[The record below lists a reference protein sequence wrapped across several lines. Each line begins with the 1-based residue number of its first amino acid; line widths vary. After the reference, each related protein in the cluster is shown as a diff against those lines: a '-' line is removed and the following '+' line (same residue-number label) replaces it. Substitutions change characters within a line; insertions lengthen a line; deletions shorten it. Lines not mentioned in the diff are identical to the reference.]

1 MKIIVFV
8 GTRPEIIKMQPVIK
22 GIESSE
28 NAFVFVHSG
37 QHYDFNMSDIFINE
51 LDLPKPDFFLG
62 VKASSQGA
70 QTGSI
75 IAKSEEIIQKEKPDL
90 ILVEGDT
97 NSALGASIAA
107 SKLSVPIGHIEAGC
121 RSFDKSM
128 PEEIN
133 RVLISHITS
142 LHFTPTKNCSM
153 NLVNEGIS
161 RGRIFLTGHPLVDL
175 LPKLMHRLSFD
186 NGILEI
192 GPLEPRGYV
201 LVTVHRRENI
211 EDKNKLDNILSSLA
225 QLSMHVP
232 LIFPCHPHTRL
243 QIRKFNLNDRVS
255 NLKMIKPVGY
265 LQSLGLIK
273 HARFVITDSGG
284 IQQEAALLGA
294 PCITV
299 RDVTEWVETVIAGVN
314 FIAGCDPRKII
325 KIASRIEDNYD
336 KIIAKFNNHAILSMF
351 GRPGVSKRIID
362 IIEDSSR
369 SKSSS

>member
-1 MKIIVFV
+1 MKIIAFV

-22 GIESSE
+22 EIENSG

-51 LDLPKPDFFLG
+51 LDLPKPNFFLG
-62 VKASSQGA
+62 IKASSQGA

-133 RVLISHITS
+133 RVIISHIAS

-153 NLVNEGIS
+153 NLVNEGVS
-161 RGRIFLTGHPLVDL
+161 RGQIFLTGHPLVDL

-186 NGILEI
+186 KGLLGI
-192 GPLEPRGYV
+192 GTLEPRDYV

-211 EDKNKLDNILSSLA
+211 EDKNRLDNILSSLA
-225 QLSMHVP
+225 QLSLQIP

-243 QIRKFNLNDRVS
+243 QISKFKLNDKLR
-255 NLKMIKPVGY
+255 NLKVIKPVGY
-265 LQSLGLIK
+265 LQSLALIK
-273 HARFVITDSGG
+273 YARFVITDSGG
-284 IQQEAALLGA
+284 IQQEAALLGS

-299 RDVTEWVETVIAGVN
+299 RDVTEWVETVMAGVN
-314 FIAGCDPRKII
+314 FLTGCDPRRIM
-325 KIASRIEDNYD
+325 KIASRIESNYD
-336 KIIAKFNNHAILSMF
+336 KIMAKFNNRTICMF
-351 GRPGVSKRIID
+351 GRSGVSKRIINV
-362 IIEDSSR
+362 IEQSSR
-369 SKSSS
+369 LKSFS